1 MGKRDMKT
9 TLDTLTYASLAAHD
23 AQTMGAE

>member
-1 MGKRDMKT
+1 MEKRDMKT
-9 TLDTLTYASLAAHD
+9 TLETLTHASMAAHD